1 MGVDLESA
9 YPHNAVGIINNTG
22 FMKVRTNIKMVITA
36 FVPYDVGG
44 TVLLF
49 PFALISLFVGILN
62 EI

>member
-1 MGVDLESA
+1 
-9 YPHNAVGIINNTG
+9 
-22 FMKVRTNIKMVITA
+22 MKVSTNIKIVITA

-49 PFALISLFVGILN
+49 PFALISLFFGILN

>member
-1 MGVDLESA
+1 
-9 YPHNAVGIINNTG
+9 
-22 FMKVRTNIKMVITA
+22 MKVRTNIKRVITA
-36 FVPYDVGG
+36 FVLHDVGG